1 MLLVKKLQLRR
12 GEKGLRLVVQII
24 KKVLVKKEEDPVQE
38 VAQEVVQEVAQ
49 EVVQEVAQEVVQEV
63 GEVGVQEEN
72 KEVQE
77 VDKVAKMR
85 EKLKEIV

>member
-1 MLLVKKLQLRR
+1 MLLVRKLQLRR
-12 GEKGLRLVVQII
+12 DEKGLGLVVQII

-38 VAQEVVQEVAQ
+38 VGK
-49 EVVQEVAQEVVQEV
+49 VVQEVAQEVVQEV

-77 VDKVAKMR
+77 V
-85 EKLKEIV
+85 E